1 MMAIATVP
9 PGPAPGFVKNPD
21 KLLDF
26 EPSPRRVRIKF
37 NGETI
42 VDSTNAM
49 LMREGG
55 HVPIYYFPMEDVA
68 MDLFTPTDHE
78 THCGYKGYAS
88 YWTLKTGDRTEE
100 NVMWSYRNPYDEMP
114 GIKDYVAFYWN
125 RMDSWWEEDE
135 EIFKHARD
143 PKKRVDVMLSH
154 RPVKVVLGGE
164 IVAETRNA
172 RFVFETG
179 HPVRYYIPEE
189 DVRMGLLSPT
199 ETSSQCPYKGIARY
213 FSATIGDETF
223 EDIAWSYDRPVPE
236 CPKIKDLISF
246 YNENVDAVFVDGEE
260 IEKAV
265 TKWSK

>member
-1 MMAIATVP
+1 MAIATVP
-9 PGPAPGFVKNPD
+9 PGPAPGFAKNPD

-42 VDSTNAM
+42 VDSTCAM

-55 HVPIYYFPMEDVA
+55 HVPIYYVPMDDVA
-68 MDLFTPTDHE
+68 MDFFTPTDHE

-88 YWTLKTGDRTEE
+88 YWTLKIGDREEE
-100 NVMWSYRNPYDEMP
+100 NVMWSYCNPYDEMP
-114 GIKDYVAFYWN
+114 GLKDYVAFYWH

-164 IVAETRNA
+164 IVAETTDA
-172 RFVFETG
+172 RFVFETN
-179 HPVRYYIPEE
+179 HPVRYYIPAE
-189 DVRMGLLSPT
+189 DVRMDLFSAT
-199 ETSSQCPYKGIARY
+199 ETRSQCPYKGIARY
-213 FSATIGDETF
+213 FGATIGGETY
-223 EDIAWSYDRPVPE
+223 EDIAWSYDQPVPE
-236 CPKIKDLISF
+236 CPKIKFLISF
-246 YNENVDAVFVDGEE
+246 YNENIDAIFVDGEV